1 MLLRFPLAVLSEGN
15 LRVSFS
21 KKIHSLVSNKG
32 SQPPETESE
41 HVHWPVFMASLAR
54 PAREESLD
62 LLSDPGLNAGIG
74 LLTPRCEARES
85 GHCGADISLSYSS
98 SCLEL

>member
-1 MLLRFPLAVLSEGN
+1 MLLRFPLAVLSEGD
-15 LRVSFS
+15 LRVLFS
-21 KKIHSLVSNKG
+21 KKIYSLVSNKG

-41 HVHWPVFMASLAR
+41 HVHLPVFMASLAR

-62 LLSDPGLNAGIG
+62 LSDPGLNAGIG

-85 GHCGADISLSYSS
+85 GHCGADISLSFSS